1 MRNLINKKVG
11 VTENQLRTI
20 KEYTKEISD
29 AVTRMEMALNMVKEE
44 LLHVDDA
51 KEIISNEQGDV
62 IKMMK
67 YVQKCFK
74 TK

>member
-51 KEIISNEQGDV
+51 KEIISNEQDDV